1 MASMIFTGWR
11 NTWRKTRPE
20 REPSAPET
28 VMTKRKNKKGNLPE
42 ITPQLVLRAYA
53 CGIFPMAE
61 SAEDPDLF
69 WVEPE
74 RRGILPLDTLHVPRR
89 LARTVRSDLFEVRI
103 DSTFQGVIDG
113 CATPAPGRRK
123 TWINGEIRRLYG
135 ELFDLGHCHTVETWR
150 EGRLVG
156 GLYGISLGGAFFGE
170 SMFSFERDA
179 SKVALIHLAA
189 RLIAGGYRLLDT
201 QFVTDHLARFG
212 AIEVDKQ
219 DYEILLQ
226 GALPLEGDFHALPAV
241 TTGAVVM
248 DIMDRSAGA
257 AIRIG

>member
-1 MASMIFTGWR
+1 MA
-11 NTWRKTRPE
+11 
-20 REPSAPET
+20 
-28 VMTKRKNKKGNLPE
+28 KRKNKNGDLPE

-74 RRGILPLDTLHVPRR
+74 RRGLLPLETFHVPRR
-89 LARTVRSDLFEVRI
+89 LARTVRADLFEIRI

-123 TWINGEIRRLYG
+123 TWINSEIRRLYG
-135 ELFDLGHCHTVETWR
+135 DLFDLGHCHTVEAWR
-150 EGRLVG
+150 DGKLVG

-179 SKVALIHLAA
+179 SKVALVHLAA

-201 QFVTDHLARFG
+201 QFVTEHLARFG

-226 GALPLEGDFHALPAV
+226 AALPHEGNYTALPAAA
-241 TTGAVVM
+241 TGAMVM
-248 DIMDRSAGA
+248 DILDRRAEAEDAS
-257 AIRIG
+257 